1 MTLPPMFKDDHDA
14 EINLRREL
22 RQVLELKSSRGLTM
36 SRMRPPVLFK
46 SILRLVSTIY
56 ENPRTVLKILS
67 GERLVAFAIQ
77 AVLALSNSPGVTKT
91 SIRVDFFIL
100 FGSVLNA
107 LNQDLEVGAQL
118 YRAFVF
124 NGLLILNVN
133 DINRL
138 LSASIEYTRSMPSL
152 SETEE
157 DQCFDVLNSLW
168 ICVLRT
174 SMLRL
179 LSLSHLRAA
188 AHLISEALRAIPHTT
203 EAYNDPD
210 ILPRLRALA
219 ELLTELV
226 SAIRAR
232 NMEPINDAFKD
243 DIECHELV
251 VRCEDMMRMGTRH
264 PVPFHIIGMLLLCLY
279 FETAPVIHDPKY
291 IKEFARARILPLTA
305 QIVGMLGQSPYED
318 STSELSPSDALVE
331 QSMAASLRN
340 EAVILW
346 GAMVAGARRFSL
358 PIVAEQAAGG
368 LTMEVL
374 GDWILDASGRE
385 QSVRGAQRA

>member
-1 MTLPPMFKDDHDA
+1 M
-14 EINLRREL
+14 
-22 RQVLELKSSRGLTM
+22 
-36 SRMRPPVLFK
+36 
-46 SILRLVSTIY
+46 
-56 ENPRTVLKILS
+56 
-67 GERLVAFAIQ
+67 
-77 AVLALSNSPGVTKT
+77 
-91 SIRVDFFIL
+91 DFFIL

-179 LSLSHLRAA
+179 LRWAHIPRTFCMIPTSDWECSLSHLRAA

-243 DIECHELV
+243 VIECHELV

-291 IKEFARARILPLTA
+291 IKEFARVRILPLTA

-374 GDWILDASGRE
+374 GDWILDASGKE
-385 QSVRGAQRA
+385 QSVRGEQ